1 MDYRAHYLYKKKK
14 QPLKFSLVEI
24 CKRQKLYVHNLMMNI
39 YSYEKMRTFLF
50 EPVPLAIICALDPSV
65 QNLKTH
71 LILK

>member
-1 MDYRAHYLYKKKK
+1 M
-14 QPLKFSLVEI
+14 EI